1 MNRCRFLIVGVLGGV
16 LFFSI
21 AYAEEIRYDNANRR
35 DPFQPLVGPHALQN
49 EGTGKDAF
57 PVEGVVYDPPAGSY
71 AIIGGEIYREGDTV
85 KDAQL
90 IKIMPGRVILNQQS
104 EEVVIWLREEILEPA
119 HKRKKND
126 SK

>member
-1 MNRCRFLIVGVLGGV
+1 M

-21 AYAEEIRYDNANRR
+21 AHAEEIRYDRANRR
-35 DPFQPLVGPHALQN
+35 DPFQPLVGPHALRG

-57 PVEGVVYDPPAGSY
+57 PVEGVVFDPPGGSY
-71 AIIGGEIYREGDTV
+71 AVIGGEIYREGDTV

-90 IKIMPGRVILNQQS
+90 IKIMRDRVILNQHS
-104 EEVVIWLREEILEPA
+104 EEIVIWLREEILEPA
-119 HKRKKND
+119 HKQKKND